1 MSACPGPLDLL
12 VIQPTPFCNLD
23 CSYCYLPDRGNTRRI
38 TDATLEWAFRR
49 VTESALVTRP
59 YTVVWHAGEPLVLP
73 PAFYERAFA
82 IAARFS
88 RPGLEVTHSF
98 QTNGTLVDEAFCEL
112 IRKHEVRIGVSIDGP
127 AFLNDARRKTRAG
140 KGTLAR
146 VLSGIEMLR
155 RHEIPFH
162 VITVLTREALDYPD
176 ELYAFYVDQGVERVG
191 FNVEEIEG
199 PNEQSS
205 LSVEDATLRY
215 RAFMSRFFDL
225 SMGGATELK
234 VREFG
239 SMIAA
244 VLYAGPKRVVPAQ
257 EAAPFAIVS
266 VDCDGN
272 FSTFSPELLGL
283 KSDTYQGFAIGN
295 VAQHSI
301 AEAADSPRYRAMASD
316 IAAGVS
322 KCRDTCAYFAF
333 CGGGAPANKYFENGS
348 FDSTQT
354 MFCRLHRQ
362 TLAEVVLS
370 KMKRPEAMESVVG

>member
-1 MSACPGPLDLL
+1 MSHRLGPLDLL

-23 CSYCYLPDRGNTRRI
+23 CSYCYLPDRANKRRM
-38 TDATLEWAFRR
+38 DEATLERTFQR
-49 VTESALVTRP
+49 VAESDLVTRP

-82 IAARFS
+82 LAARFS

-98 QTNGTLVDEAFCEL
+98 QTNGTLVDTAYCEL
-112 IRKHEVRIGVSIDGP
+112 IRRHDVRIGVSVDGP
-127 AFLNDARRKTRAG
+127 AFLNDARRRTRAG

-155 RHEIPFH
+155 RFEIPFH
-162 VITVLTREALDYPD
+162 VITVLTEEALDYPD
-176 ELYAFYVDQGVERVG
+176 ELYAFYVENGVTQVG

-199 PNEQSS
+199 PNKSSS
-205 LSVEDATLRY
+205 LSVDDATVRY
-215 RAFMSRFFDL
+215 QAFMSRFFDL
-225 SMGGATELK
+225 AMGSERELK
-234 VREFG
+234 VREFE

-244 VLYAGPKRVVPAQ
+244 VLYAGPERTVPSQ

-283 KSDTYQGFAIGN
+283 ESTTYAGFALGN
-295 VAQHSI
+295 VVEDSF
-301 AEAADSPRYRAMASD
+301 AEAVASPRYRAMAKD
-316 IAAGVS
+316 VAAGVS
-322 KCRDTCAYFAF
+322 KCRESCAYFAF

-348 FDSTQT
+348 FDSTET
-354 MFCRLHRQ
+354 LFCRLHRKA
-362 TLAEVVLS
+362 LAEVVLS
-370 KMKRPEAMESVVG
+370 KMRRPGADSNAA

>member
-1 MSACPGPLDLL
+1 MSARLGPLDLL

-23 CSYCYLPDRGNTRRI
+23 CSYCYLPDRANKRRI
-38 TDATLEWAFRR
+38 AEATLERIFQR
-49 VTESALVTRP
+49 VTESDLVTRP

-73 PAFYERAFA
+73 PTFYERAFA
-82 IAARFS
+82 LAARYS

-98 QTNGTLVDEAFCEL
+98 QTNGTLVDAAFCDL
-112 IRKHEVRIGVSIDGP
+112 IRRHDVRIGVSVDGP

-162 VITVLTREALDYPD
+162 VITVLTQEALDYPD
-176 ELYAFYVDQGVERVG
+176 ELYAFYLEQGVAMVG

-199 PNEQSS
+199 PNKSSS
-205 LSVEDATLRY
+205 LSAEDAALRY
-215 RAFMSRFFDL
+215 QAFMSRFFDL
-225 SMGGATELK
+225 AMGHQPELK
-234 VREFG
+234 VREFE

-244 VLYAGPKRVVPAQ
+244 ILYAEPDRGLPSQ

-266 VDCDGN
+266 VDCEGN

-283 KSDTYQGFAIGN
+283 ESATYQGFAIGN
-295 VAQHSI
+295 VQRHSF
-301 AEAADSPRYRAMASD
+301 AEAAESPRYRSMAAD
-316 IAAGVS
+316 VEAGVS
-322 KCRDTCAYFAF
+322 QCRASCSYFAF

-348 FDSTQT
+348 FNSTET
-354 MFCRLHRQ
+354 LFCRLHRQ
-362 TLAEVVLS
+362 ALAEVMLS
-370 KMKRPEAMESVVG
+370 KMRRPETLDSNVG